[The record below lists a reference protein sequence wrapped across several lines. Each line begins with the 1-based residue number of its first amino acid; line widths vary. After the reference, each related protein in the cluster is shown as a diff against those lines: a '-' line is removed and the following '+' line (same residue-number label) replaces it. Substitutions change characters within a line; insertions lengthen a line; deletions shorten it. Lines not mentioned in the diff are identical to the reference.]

1 MDSQNSYS
9 VAEAKNQLPALIHQ
23 AEKTG
28 LVRLT
33 RRGKPVA
40 VLLSQKE
47 YSRLAD
53 PPGAWFDRIMAL
65 RESGQIGA
73 EDCDGDE
80 FEGLRDRSPGRS
92 VDL

>member
-23 AEKTG
+23 AEKSG
-28 LVRLT
+28 PVRLT

-47 YSRLAD
+47 YSQLTD
-53 PPGAWFDRIMAL
+53 PPGSWFDRIMAL
-65 RESGQIGA
+65 RESGQIGS
-73 EDCDGDE
+73 EDCAGDE
-80 FEGLRDRSPGRS
+80 FEGLRDRSLGRP

>member
-9 VAEAKNQLPALIHQ
+9 VAEAKNQLPALIHK
-23 AEKTG
+23 AEKNG
-28 LVRLT
+28 PVRLT
-33 RRGKPVA
+33 RRGKAVA

-47 YSRLAD
+47 YSQLTD

-65 RESGQIGA
+65 RESGQIGTV
-73 EDCDGDE
+73 EWEGDE
-80 FEGLRDRSPGRS
+80 FEGLRDRSPGRP